1 MRVRA
6 RVHSVRNQT
15 VKSSWYVA
23 EELVTEDR
31 IATISSK
38 CLQVFKRRWVFVE
51 VVFAN
56 PDSNISVQICNV
68 KFTMDGTFSNIIK
81 ITRDASPQ
89 SPS

>member
-1 MRVRA
+1 MHITRKRPSCLPRLLLVGGYTRQVCKQMRVRA

-38 CLQVFKRRWVFVE
+38 CLQVFKRR
-51 VVFAN
+51 
-56 PDSNISVQICNV
+56 
-68 KFTMDGTFSNIIK
+68 
-81 ITRDASPQ
+81 
-89 SPS
+89 